1 MELLSLVV
9 GIVLVWKFSSVLN
22 ALSKAGRVKAEVMC
36 EEVMTEAVLE
46 RIEMLEVFENEIKDR
61 EIKSHSEILKRLKMD
76 K

>member
-1 MELLSLVV
+1 MELLSLII

-46 RIEMLEVFENEIKDR
+46 RTEIVESFNSELGDKK
-61 EIKSHSEILKRLKMD
+61 IVSHEEILKMLKMN